1 MPRQVDRNDLPSA
14 GRELRQQFVPPR
26 LGRSREAVEE
36 HERLRTLPS
45 SPCARTF
52 QGMRILVIGA
62 TGTIG
67 SAVADALRERGHDI
81 VGAGAT
87 SGERRVDISDPA
99 SIERLYESAGPLDA
113 VVCAA
118 GVARFGPLDALTA
131 EDFDLS
137 VRSKLLGQVEL
148 VRRGVGVVGEGGSFT
163 LTSGDLS
170 TAPEP
175 GTVAVVMTGAAVEA
189 FARAAALDL
198 DGRYRVNVVSPGAV
212 AESLEAAGRD
222 ASGAVRV
229 RDVAAHYVRSVEGHE
244 TGTVFDARAFERRGD

>member
-1 MPRQVDRNDLPSA
+1 MK
-14 GRELRQQFVPPR
+14 
-26 LGRSREAVEE
+26 
-36 HERLRTLPS
+36 
-45 SPCARTF
+45 
-52 QGMRILVIGA
+52 ILVIGA

-67 SAVADALRERGHDI
+67 SAVARALRARGHE
-81 VGAGAT
+81 VLGAGAT

-118 GVARFGPLDALTA
+118 GVARFGALDDLTV
-131 EDFDLS
+131 EDFDVS
-137 VRSKLLGQVEL
+137 ARNKLLGQVEL
-148 VRRGVGVVGEGGSFT
+148 VRRGVGCVREGGSFT

-170 TAPEP
+170 TAPER

-198 DGRYRVNVVSPGAV
+198 EGRYRVNVVSPGAV
-212 AESLEAAGRD
+212 AESLEAAGHD
-222 ASGAVRV
+222 ATGAIRV

-244 TGTVFDARAFERRGD
+244 TGTVFDARAPERSGN

>member
-1 MPRQVDRNDLPSA
+1 MK
-14 GRELRQQFVPPR
+14 
-26 LGRSREAVEE
+26 
-36 HERLRTLPS
+36 
-45 SPCARTF
+45 
-52 QGMRILVIGA
+52 ILLIGA

-67 SAVADALRERGHDI
+67 SAVADALRARGHE
-81 VGAGAT
+81 VLGAGAT

-99 SIERLYESAGPLDA
+99 SIERLYQSAGPVDA

-118 GVARFGPLDALTA
+118 GVARFGALDDLTV
-131 EDFDLS
+131 EEFEVS
-137 VRSKLLGQVEL
+137 VRNKLLGQVEL
-148 VRRGVGVVGEGGSFT
+148 VRRGVGVVREGGSFT

-189 FARAAALDL
+189 FARATALDVE
-198 DGRYRVNVVSPGAV
+198 GRYRVNVVSPGAV

-222 ASGAVRV
+222 ASGAVRA

-244 TGTVFDARAFERRGD
+244 TGTVFDARAPAG

>member
-1 MPRQVDRNDLPSA
+1 MPRQVDRNNLAPA
-14 GRELRQQFVPPR
+14 GGEPRQELVPPR
-26 LGRSREAVEE
+26 LGRPREAVEE
-36 HERLRTLPS
+36 HERLGTLPS
-45 SPCARTF
+45 GPCPRTF
-52 QGMRILVIGA
+52 QNMRILVIGA

-67 SAVADALRERGHDI
+67 SAVTHALRARGHEV

-118 GVARFGPLDALTA
+118 GVARFGPLEVLTV

-137 VRSKLLGQVEL
+137 VRNKLLGQVEL

-170 TAPEP
+170 TEPEP
-175 GTVAVVMTGAAVEA
+175 GTVAVVMTGAAVEG

-198 DGRYRVNVVSPGAV
+198 EGRYRVNVVSPGAV
-212 AESLEAAGRD
+212 AESLEASGHD

-229 RDVAAHYVRSVEGHE
+229 RDVAAHYVRAVEGHE
-244 TGTVFDARAFERRGD
+244 TGTVFAARAFERPGD

>member
-1 MPRQVDRNDLPSA
+1 
-14 GRELRQQFVPPR
+14 
-26 LGRSREAVEE
+26 
-36 HERLRTLPS
+36 
-45 SPCARTF
+45 
-52 QGMRILVIGA
+52 MRILVIGA

-67 SAVADALRERGHDI
+67 SAVASALEARGHD
-81 VGAGAT
+81 VLGAGAT
-87 SGERRVDISDPA
+87 SGDYRVDISDPA
-99 SIERLYESAGPLDA
+99 SIERLYRSAGTVDA

-118 GVARFGPLDALTA
+118 GVARFGALDDLDP
-131 EDFDLS
+131 EDFEVS
-137 VRSKLLGQVEL
+137 VRNKLLGQVEL
-148 VRRGVGVVGEGGSFT
+148 VRRGVGVVPEGGSFT

-222 ASGAVRV
+222 ATGAVRV
-229 RDVAAHYVRSVEGHE
+229 RDVAARYVRAVEGHE
-244 TGTVFDARAFERRGD
+244 TGSVFDARAPAPSVD